1 MISDFFPWKYAETP
15 DGLVEI
21 HDESDRYETEV
32 GRWARGR
39 RREEGGTMTA
49 DERIERLQQQNTLL
63 TNALWGMINC
73 QDYGPEPGTVGFTA
87 VTKARA
93 ALALAK
99 EES

>member
-1 MISDFFPWKYAETP
+1 
-15 DGLVEI
+15 
-21 HDESDRYETEV
+21 
-32 GRWARGR
+32 
-39 RREEGGTMTA
+39 MTA